1 MAASRRYRIFRAVGV
16 SLGAAAAIVLCGS
29 CTSLR
34 RDQHADYCAIM
45 PDAVGLYVGNSVT
58 QMGYPVGKITALT
71 PAVRDTRV
79 DFTVTATRLLPAD
92 VKAVTRSTSILADRS
107 LELVGNFHSGPQL
120 PAGRCIPLSR
130 SSTPMSLSAV
140 IGSATQFVNSVNPS
154 SSTNVG
160 DVVRGIDQ
168 ATRNTGPR
176 IDQLL
181 TTSSSVLD
189 APDQAIGDIGSIIT
203 NLAQLTSTLSAIRGP
218 LKEALLAAPQT
229 TPDVSKAVA
238 GAVPLFDG
246 AVELI
251 TPVSDLETD
260 LGAETQQTLDAIAV
274 AVRKATAHA
283 PFLAK
288 LLSPMPAVI
297 NYVVTRAN
305 LHGFSI
311 RYRPPTYRIRTPDRL
326 LQCGIMNAK
335 LPGSCA
341 DVAGMPYSIDV
352 QLLQY
357 VLAQA
362 NR

>member
-1 MAASRRYRIFRAVGV
+1 MAASRRYRILRTAGV
-16 SLGAAAAIVLCGS
+16 SLSAAAAVMLCGS
-29 CTSLR
+29 CTLAG
-34 RDQHADYCAIM
+34 RDRQADYCAIM

-58 QMGYPVGKITALT
+58 QMGYPIGKVTAITPSVSHA
-71 PAVRDTRV
+71 RV
-79 DFTVTATRLLPAD
+79 DFTVTAPRLLSED

-107 LELVGNFHSGPQL
+107 LELVGNFHSGAQL
-120 PAGRCIPLSR
+120 SVGGCIPLSR

-154 SSTNVG
+154 RSTNVG
-160 DVVRGIDQ
+160 DVVRGIDL
-168 ATRNTGPR
+168 ATRNTGAR

-181 TTSSSVLD
+181 TTSSAVLD

-203 NLAQLTSTLSAIRGP
+203 NLAQLTSTLSSVRGP
-218 LKEALLAAPQT
+218 LKQALLDAPQT

-246 AVELI
+246 AVALI

-260 LGAETQQTLDAIAV
+260 LGAETQQTLDAISV

-297 NYVVTRAN
+297 NYVAPRVN
-305 LHGFSI
+305 NHGFSI
-311 RYRPPTYRIRTPDRL
+311 RYRPPTYRVRTPDRL